1 MGNECCTTRMLPRK
15 DYMDFLDGVML
26 KNAILSGNAKDVESV
41 VSLTTDCQV
50 LNSIMDENKNSPFLL
65 VCERFPTDV
74 NLIEY
79 MASRGAQVDMRNF
92 QGETAAHLLAKG
104 GSAKDSALPSI
115 KHLNKHYKLRLETKD
130 INSYDAIWHAVRRSD
145 LFAYKYLKTWG
156 CDRNYVDD
164 RGENLVFD
172 AIRTGSL
179 GLVKQMVE
187 YDGLDIHLTNSKGQT
202 LQDVAAE
209 YSEDILGYLKAVE
222 TNRQLITTL
231 SFT

>member
-1 MGNECCTTRMLPRK
+1 MGNECCTTRTLPRK
-15 DYMDFLDGVML
+15 NYLECVDGVML
-26 KNAILSGNAKDVESV
+26 KNAILSGNANEVESV
-41 VSLTTDCQV
+41 VSLTTDRQV
-50 LNSIMDENKNSPFLL
+50 LDSIMDDNKNTPFLL

-74 NLIEY
+74 NLIEFL
-79 MASRGAQVDMRNF
+79 ASRGAQVDVRNIL
-92 QGETAAHLLAKG
+92 GETAAHLLAKG
-104 GSAKDSALPSI
+104 GSVEDSALPSI
-115 KHLNKHYKLRLETKD
+115 KHLNKNYKLRLETKD
-130 INSYDAIWHAVRRSD
+130 TNSYDAIWYAVRRSD

-156 CDRNYVDD
+156 CDRNYIDD

-187 YDGLDIHLTNSKGQT
+187 YDALDIHLTNCKGQT

-209 YSEDILGYLKAVE
+209 HSEEILSYLKAAE

-231 SFT
+231 I